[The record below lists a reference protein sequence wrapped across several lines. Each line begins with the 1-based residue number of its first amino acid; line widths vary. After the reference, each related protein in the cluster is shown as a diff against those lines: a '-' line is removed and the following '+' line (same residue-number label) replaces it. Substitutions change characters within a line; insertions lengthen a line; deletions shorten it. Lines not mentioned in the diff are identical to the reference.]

1 MHPHAPASMGDRHQ
15 RSGKTIGRRAPKL
28 TIAKILAY
36 ANFPALTRE
45 HQSVS
50 DETRDLSRRERQ
62 IMDLLFRVGRATAA
76 EVMEGLP
83 NAPSY
88 SAVRAL
94 LRILEQ
100 KGHIRHEEE
109 GRAYVYMPLQ
119 RRDSARQSALSHLL
133 KTFFDNSAEQA
144 VAALLAI
151 KGEKMSEA
159 ELERMS
165 RLIDAAKKEGR

>member
-1 MHPHAPASMGDRHQ
+1 M
-15 RSGKTIGRRAPKL
+15 
-28 TIAKILAY
+28 
-36 ANFPALTRE
+36 
-45 HQSVS
+45 S

-62 IMDLLFRVGRATAA
+62 IMDCLFKVGRATAA
-76 EVMEGLP
+76 EVMDGLP
-83 NAPSY
+83 DAPSY

-94 LRILEQ
+94 LRILET

-151 KGEKMSEA
+151 KGEKLSEA

-165 RLIDAAKKEGR
+165 KLIDAAKKEGR

>member
-1 MHPHAPASMGDRHQ
+1 
-15 RSGKTIGRRAPKL
+15 
-28 TIAKILAY
+28 
-36 ANFPALTRE
+36 
-45 HQSVS
+45 VS
-50 DETRDLSRRERQ
+50 NDRDLSRRERQ
-62 IMDLLFRVGRATAA
+62 IMDFLFRVGKATAA
-76 EVMEGLP
+76 DVMEGLP
-83 NAPSY
+83 DAPSY

-109 GRAYVYMPLQ
+109 GRAYVYMPLV
-119 RRDSARQSALSHLL
+119 RRADARQSALSHLL

-151 KGEKMSEA
+151 RGEKMSDA

-165 RLIDAAKKEGR
+165 KLIDAAKTEGR

>member
-1 MHPHAPASMGDRHQ
+1 M
-15 RSGKTIGRRAPKL
+15 
-28 TIAKILAY
+28 
-36 ANFPALTRE
+36 AN
-45 HQSVS
+45 
-50 DETRDLSRRERQ
+50 DRDLSRRERQ
-62 IMDLLFRVGRATAA
+62 IMDFLFRTGRATAA
-76 EVMEGLP
+76 EVMDGLSD
-83 NAPSY
+83 APSY

-109 GRAYVYMPLQ
+109 GRAYVYMPLV
-119 RRDSARQSALSHLL
+119 RRDTARQTALTHLL

-151 KGEKMSEA
+151 KGEKMSGA

-165 RLIDAAKKEGR
+165 KMIEQAKTDGR

>member
-1 MHPHAPASMGDRHQ
+1 MTPPASE
-15 RSGKTIGRRAPKL
+15 APK
-28 TIAKILAY
+28 
-36 ANFPALTRE
+36 
-45 HQSVS
+45 
-50 DETRDLSRRERQ
+50 LSRRERQ
-62 IMDLLFRVGRATAA
+62 IMDFLFRVHHATAA

-83 NAPSY
+83 DAPSY

-100 KGHIRHEEE
+100 KGHISHREE
-109 GRAYVYMPLQ
+109 GRAYVYSPLQ

-151 KGEKMSEA
+151 KGEKMSDA

-165 RLIDAAKKEGR
+165 TLIEKAKTEGR

>member
-1 MHPHAPASMGDRHQ
+1 MTPSITDAM
-15 RSGKTIGRRAPKL
+15 K
-28 TIAKILAY
+28 
-36 ANFPALTRE
+36 
-45 HQSVS
+45 
-50 DETRDLSRRERQ
+50 LSRRERQ
-62 IMDLLFRVGRATAA
+62 IMDFLFRVQRATAA
-76 EVMEGLP
+76 DVMAGLP
-83 NAPSY
+83 DAPSY

-151 KGEKMSEA
+151 KGEKMSDA

-165 RLIDAAKKEGR
+165 KLIENAKTEGR

>member
-1 MHPHAPASMGDRHQ
+1 M
-15 RSGKTIGRRAPKL
+15 TV
-28 TIAKILAY
+28 
-36 ANFPALTRE
+36 N
-45 HQSVS
+45 

-76 EVMEGLP
+76 DVMDGLP
-83 NAPSY
+83 DAPSY

-100 KGHIRHEEE
+100 KGHVRHEEE
-109 GRAYVYMPLQ
+109 GRAYVYLPVV
-119 RRDSARQSALSHLL
+119 RRDAARQHALSHLL

-151 KGEKMSEA
+151 KGEKMSDA
-159 ELERMS
+159 ELDRMS
-165 RLIDAAKKEGR
+165 RLIDAAKREGR

>member
-1 MHPHAPASMGDRHQ
+1 
-15 RSGKTIGRRAPKL
+15 
-28 TIAKILAY
+28 LA
-36 ANFPALTRE
+36 N
-45 HQSVS
+45 
-50 DETRDLSRRERQ
+50 DRDLSRRERQ
-62 IMDLLFRVGRATAA
+62 IMDFLFRTSRATAA
-76 EVMEGLP
+76 EVMEGLSD
-83 NAPSY
+83 APSY

-109 GRAYVYMPLQ
+109 GRAYVYMPLV
-119 RRDSARQSALSHLL
+119 RRDAARQTALTHLL

-151 KGEKMSEA
+151 KGEKMSGA

-165 RLIDAAKKEGR
+165 KMIEKAKTEGR

>member
-1 MHPHAPASMGDRHQ
+1 
-15 RSGKTIGRRAPKL
+15 
-28 TIAKILAY
+28 LA
-36 ANFPALTRE
+36 N
-45 HQSVS
+45 
-50 DETRDLSRRERQ
+50 DRDLSRRERQ
-62 IMDLLFRVGRATAA
+62 IMDLLFRTGRATAA
-76 EVMEGLP
+76 EVMEGLSD
-83 NAPSY
+83 APSY

-109 GRAYVYMPLQ
+109 GRAYVYMPLV
-119 RRDSARQSALSHLL
+119 RRDAARQSALTHLL

-151 KGEKMSEA
+151 KGEKMSSA

-165 RLIDAAKKEGR
+165 TLIEKAKKEGR

>member
-1 MHPHAPASMGDRHQ
+1 
-15 RSGKTIGRRAPKL
+15 
-28 TIAKILAY
+28 LA
-36 ANFPALTRE
+36 N
-45 HQSVS
+45 
-50 DETRDLSRRERQ
+50 DRDLSRRERQ
-62 IMDLLFRVGRATAA
+62 IMDLLFRTGRATAA
-76 EVMEGLP
+76 EVMEGLSD
-83 NAPSY
+83 APSY

-109 GRAYVYMPLQ
+109 GRAYVYMPLV
-119 RRDSARQSALSHLL
+119 RRDAARQSALTHLL

-151 KGEKMSEA
+151 KGEKMSSA

-165 RLIDAAKKEGR
+165 KMIEKAKKEGR